1 MPSRFLTED
10 GLDFLVLEDYS
21 GYIVDESS
29 PVVLPFGNT
38 FDLFLQLVPPES
50 TSSIRYYAER
60 CYCNGTLL
68 KFSDLTLTAAEKRI
82 GIDLELTLV
91 DLSQIALI
99 KTANATFQL
108 DIQVERGGAWHTIFN
123 AGRLEN
129 SDHSIQWGEYGADD
143 TFSFTVVSNADDAAP
158 DNPLV
163 LFDPARVTLNQ
174 ADFEILKDSEGN
186 EIEYE
191 LEEVP
196 GLSTHK
202 AFERLRTELGY
213 TAFKSNIPDF
223 QIRRLDWGHTS
234 LWIEP
239 VAEKISTFNA
249 LIYPVGTELWFQDA
263 TMPITE
269 GSPIPLPLTVSNYKS
284 AQISAQESRLDGFV
298 VDFIANENEYDEL
311 VVRIETP
318 PDDVEG
324 TTRTAMQ
331 IYYLDYIK
339 DEQIIKS
346 QYEATFKQIYGYHE
360 YSETTR
366 QIGSFEEQITYDSM
380 GQQIASEVVEEALVF
395 NDPLWSLEEI
405 SRKPTGYKYAGHPYK
420 QDSTYLQRKVELE
433 TGKIAINEDEE
444 IFGKPSRYGFRDAL
458 RRESISDTT
467 TYEEGEIYR
476 HVETYDIETKDRV
489 RVRGRKHDLLKGI
502 TAGEYDEPRTGD
514 VSIDGNSTDTK
525 PIIVYPSDGYTR
537 TGKPL
542 RPFSGDEVPWEY
554 LHPLAR
560 RTLDLLINKNNRGT
574 VLKIGWILGLRRG
587 LTRALYLRNDVFLGN
602 FLIEGYTMRGSN
614 LGTPNA
620 VRETTLNVREI

>member
-1 MPSRFLTED
+1 
-10 GLDFLVLEDYS
+10 
-21 GYIVDESS
+21 
-29 PVVLPFGNT
+29 
-38 FDLFLQLVPPES
+38 
-50 TSSIRYYAER
+50 
-60 CYCNGTLL
+60 
-68 KFSDLTLTAAEKRI
+68 
-82 GIDLELTLV
+82 
-91 DLSQIALI
+91 
-99 KTANATFQL
+99 
-108 DIQVERGGAWHTIFN
+108 
-123 AGRLEN
+123 
-129 SDHSIQWGEYGADD
+129 
-143 TFSFTVVSNADDAAP
+143 
-158 DNPLV
+158 LV

-223 QIRRLDWGHTS
+223 QIRRLDWTHTS
-234 LWIEP
+234 LWIDP
-239 VAEKISTFNA
+239 VAEKISPFNA
-249 LIYPVGTELWFQDA
+249 LIYSVGTELWFQDA
-263 TMPITE
+263 TMNITE
-269 GSPIPLPLTVSNYKS
+269 GSPVPLPLTVSSYKS

-298 VDFIANENEYDEL
+298 VDFVANENEYDDL

-318 PDDVEG
+318 PDEVIGSLGD
-324 TTRTAMQ
+324 TDYRRTASQ
-331 IYYLDYIK
+331 IYYLDYVK

-346 QYEATFKQIYGYHE
+346 QYEATFKQIYGAHD
-360 YSETTR
+360 YSGASNT

-380 GQQIASEVVEEALVF
+380 GQQTASEVIEEELVY
-395 NDPLWSLEEI
+395 DGALWSLEEVA
-405 SRKPTGYKYAGHPYK
+405 RKQNGYKYAGHPYK
-420 QDSTYLQRKVELE
+420 QDSTYLQEKTEILS
-433 TGKIAINEDEE
+433 GKYHTDADN
-444 IFGKPSRYGFRDAL
+444 PVYGDKDFKLGYRDAL
-458 RRESISDTT
+458 RAGYSPESSTLSEGNISAREER
-467 TYEEGEIYR
+467 YK
-476 HVETYDIETKDRV
+476 IETKDRV
-489 RVRGRKHDLLKGI
+489 RVTGRVHDLLKGVTPI
-502 TAGEYDEPRTGD
+502 EYDEPRTGD
-514 VSIDGNSTDTK
+514 ISIDGNSTDTK
-525 PIIVYPSDGYTR
+525 PITVYPSDGYTR

-614 LGTPNA
+614 LGTPDA

>member
-1 MPSRFLTED
+1 
-10 GLDFLVLEDYS
+10 
-21 GYIVDESS
+21 
-29 PVVLPFGNT
+29 
-38 FDLFLQLVPPES
+38 
-50 TSSIRYYAER
+50 
-60 CYCNGTLL
+60 
-68 KFSDLTLTAAEKRI
+68 
-82 GIDLELTLV
+82 LTLV

-263 TMPITE
+263 TMNITE
-269 GSPIPLPLTVSNYKS
+269 GSPIPLALTVSNYKS

-298 VDFIANENEYDEL
+298 VDFIANENEYDDL

-318 PDDVEG
+318 PDEVIGSLGD
-324 TTRTAMQ
+324 TDYRRTASQ
-331 IYYLDYIK
+331 IYYLDYVK

-346 QYEATFKQIYGYHE
+346 QYEATFKQIYGAHD
-360 YSETTR
+360 YSGASNT

-380 GQQIASEVVEEALVF
+380 GQQTASEVIEEELVY
-395 NDPLWSLEEI
+395 DGALWSLEEVA
-405 SRKPTGYKYAGHPYK
+405 RKQNGYKYAGHPYK
-420 QDSTYLQRKVELE
+420 QDSTYLQEKTEILS
-433 TGKIAINEDEE
+433 GKYHTDADN
-444 IFGKPSRYGFRDAL
+444 PVYGDKDFKLGYRDAL
-458 RRESISDTT
+458 RAGYSPESSTLSEGNISAREER
-467 TYEEGEIYR
+467 YK
-476 HVETYDIETKDRV
+476 IETKDRV
-489 RVRGRKHDLLKGI
+489 RVTGRVHDLLKGVTPI
-502 TAGEYDEPRTGD
+502 EYDEPRTGD
-514 VSIDGNSTDTK
+514 ISIDGNSTDTK
-525 PIIVYPSDGYTR
+525 PITVYPSDGYTR

-554 LHPLAR
+554 LHPLSR